1 MTEVKLTANGLELH
15 SVDALPYPL
24 NMAYVAMVKGL
35 MYNAD
40 NLNALYEFATGLS
53 AELQANLRP
62 GIIAEG
68 MECKFNEGT
77 VREVAKDLYFM
88 STPPLPEDEQHY
100 TQPLDSIIFKNIC
113 PKNITKRQLTAMQG
127 K

>member
-1 MTEVKLTANGLELH
+1 MPEIKLTASGMELH
-15 SVDALPYPL
+15 FVDALPYPL
-24 NMAYVAMVKGL
+24 NMAYVALIKGL

-40 NLNALYEFATGLS
+40 NLNALSEFVTNLS
-53 AELQANLRP
+53 KELQDGLRASV
-62 GIIAEG
+62 IAEG
-68 MECKFNEGT
+68 MEAKFNEGT

-88 STPPLPEDEQHY
+88 ATPMLPENEQHY
-100 TQPLDSIIFKNIC
+100 TQPLDAIIFKNIC